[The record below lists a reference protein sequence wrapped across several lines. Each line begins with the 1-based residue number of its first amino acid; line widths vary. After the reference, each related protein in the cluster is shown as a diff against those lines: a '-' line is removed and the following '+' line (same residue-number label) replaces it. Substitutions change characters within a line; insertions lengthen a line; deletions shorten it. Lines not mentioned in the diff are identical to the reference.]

1 MSFEVM
7 MQSFGLR
14 AFVLVTLCFDI
25 FQMTSAE
32 ASSSVKPLRVVTS
45 TTDLAWA
52 VRDIG
57 GSRVVAES
65 LLRGTEDP
73 HFVDARPDYVAKVIR
88 ADIVCFVGLDLEVGW
103 LPKVLAKSG
112 RREIQSGGQGY
123 CDASRRIEVLEKVN
137 GGADRSQGDVHP
149 GGNPHYWLSP
159 VAMAQAGLE
168 IRDMLIRNDPQ
179 NKAHYDAGYNQ
190 FSNSLRKTQAK
201 LLGMLKSAGLTGR
214 SAQFFEYHREFSYLA
229 QAYGLSSVGT
239 IEEKPGV
246 PPSAGRLSEVSAKV
260 RNSGVKVILAAAT
273 APRRVLNKVQEM
285 ASAQMVIVPISVR
298 EDGELSNYHELQQY
312 IISAFISANTK
323 AK

>member
-168 IRDMLIRNDPQ
+168 TMRAIINFQ
-179 NKAHYDAGYNQ
+179 I
-190 FSNSLRKTQAK
+190 
-201 LLGMLKSAGLTGR
+201 
-214 SAQFFEYHREFSYLA
+214 
-229 QAYGLSSVGT
+229 LS
-239 IEEKPGV
+239 
-246 PPSAGRLSEVSAKV
+246 GRLKRSS
-260 RNSGVKVILAAAT
+260 SGC
-273 APRRVLNKVQEM
+273 
-285 ASAQMVIVPISVR
+285 
-298 EDGELSNYHELQQY
+298 
-312 IISAFISANTK
+312 
-323 AK
+323 